1 MGLVERV
8 HTNFWVC
15 SLRCIQVIAGVLGR
29 AGEEGQRKRLEA
41 AKTGEVTWLPPPG
54 LGKPVM
60 EKAQGAANGEK
71 VVKPNVEEEE
81 KLLDSIRRRQKFRSI
96 EEEDL

>member
-1 MGLVERV
+1 MSVY
-8 HTNFWVC
+8 

-41 AKTGEVTWLPPPG
+41 ARTGEVTWLPPPG
-54 LGKPVM
+54 LGKPVTEE
-60 EKAQGAANGEK
+60 EKAKEAAANGER
-71 VVKPNVEEEE
+71 VVKPKVGKDE
-81 KLLDSIRRRQKFRSI
+81 KVLDSIRKGQNFRSI